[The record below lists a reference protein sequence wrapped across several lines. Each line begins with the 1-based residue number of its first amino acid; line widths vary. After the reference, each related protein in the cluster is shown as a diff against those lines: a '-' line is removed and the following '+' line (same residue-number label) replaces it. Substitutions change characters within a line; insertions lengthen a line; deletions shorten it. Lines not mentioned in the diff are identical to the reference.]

1 MEKLKEA
8 AAHATPSTPRNAQA
22 FVQPFLP
29 SAIVDLLRLKRK
41 VRREFARTGDFR
53 IQQIYRR
60 LSNRLHK
67 VLTQRKQHQIDNL
80 LENMGTD
87 ASSQFSLW
95 RITKRFKFQASQK
108 SAIRSPSGGWC
119 RTSQDKAKVFA
130 SNLEERFKP
139 LAFADANQC
148 RLVTESLETPF
159 QMALPAD
166 PVTLEEQKQLVS
178 LLKSKKA
185 PGHDLLDNR
194 TIKILPYQ
202 ALRFLVLIFNSAL
215 LEGYFPKVWKTANII
230 LILKPGKKPTEV
242 DSYRPISLLPSLG
255 KIMERI
261 PNS

>member
-1 MEKLKEA
+1 MNRFNIRTLHDLSSDHTPLLVDLHAMPLKKSLRSRFLAPGTHVETFKDHLSELIDLNIEIQGTEGIDNAISSFMEKLIEA
-8 AAHATPSTPRNAQA
+8 AAHAAPSTPRNAQA

-29 SAIVDLLRLKRK
+29 SAIVDLVLLKRK

-87 ASSQFSLW
+87 ASLQFPLW

-119 RTSQDKAKVFA
+119 RTSQDKAEVFA

-148 RLVTESLETPF
+148 RLVAESLETPF
-159 QMALPAD
+159 QMAPPTD
-166 PVTLEEQKQLVS
+166 PVTLE
-178 LLKSKKA
+178 
-185 PGHDLLDNR
+185 
-194 TIKILPYQ
+194 
-202 ALRFLVLIFNSAL
+202 
-215 LEGYFPKVWKTANII
+215 
-230 LILKPGKKPTEV
+230 
-242 DSYRPISLLPSLG
+242 
-255 KIMERI
+255 
-261 PNS
+261 